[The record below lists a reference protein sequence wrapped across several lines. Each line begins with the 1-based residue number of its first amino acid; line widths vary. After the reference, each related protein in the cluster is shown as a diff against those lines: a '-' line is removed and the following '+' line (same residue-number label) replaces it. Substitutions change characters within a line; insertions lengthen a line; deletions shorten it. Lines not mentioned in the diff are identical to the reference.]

1 MRGFERSQ
9 LTFIRYLVDLD
20 IIIEIGYAQE
30 QQKPLTPKPLF
41 LLKLGPVSTVRRR
54 LAKLTEQGIVI
65 RRANPNDL
73 RSEVLTLSS
82 SSHKLMGKFGGVL
95 SSFGVVA

>member
-20 IIIEIGYAQE
+20 IIIEIGYAQK